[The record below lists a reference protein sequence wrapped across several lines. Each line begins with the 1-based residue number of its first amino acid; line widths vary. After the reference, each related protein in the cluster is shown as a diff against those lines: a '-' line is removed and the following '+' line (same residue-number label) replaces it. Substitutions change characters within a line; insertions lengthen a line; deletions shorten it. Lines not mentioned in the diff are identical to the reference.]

1 MPPAIARTQ
10 VRQDVAEEVGCHH
23 HLEGHRLDRRRIPL
37 LVWDTDRLLKNHA
50 VVMGLFIDFPLFW
63 VCGSTPLK
71 AMVID

>member
-1 MPPAIARTQ
+1 
-10 VRQDVAEEVGCHH
+10 
-23 HLEGHRLDRRRIPL
+23 L